1 MFKTSRNYE
10 HIITHFGCPIHL
22 VSDHKTHFINRTIE
36 ILTQEFMITHHKST
50 TYYPQGNDQAKSTN
64 KTLGR
69 LLAKMIN
76 ANQND
81 WDIMLF
87 TTLWAY
93 RTAYKVTIHAT
104 PFELVYGTQPIM
116 STKFIVFIQRIR
128 NVPKDDIHLVIRVRM
143 EEFVKLDENRWHA
156 RENMNHIQLS

>member
-1 MFKTSRNYE
+1 
-10 HIITHFGCPIHL
+10 